1 MTFLLMRKI
10 YLFMK
15 LFSIIF
21 VLLISGNLHAQV
33 RTNVQWTEQTSL
45 SPADVIYY
53 KPASKLVWGDFKGKP
68 VEAGIT
74 AAITMSGF
82 GYSASMH
89 ASGQN
94 GQLDIKVYCFFNKN
108 KSWVKPDK
116 KTAYILTHEQRHF
129 DVSYI
134 AAKIFID
141 KVQGASMNSS
151 NYNTLLSRIYNECI
165 EIMNDM
171 QNDYDEQTNNGQHKQ
186 NQEKWNRFID
196 DKLAI
201 ITN

>member
-1 MTFLLMRKI
+1 
-10 YLFMK
+10 MK
-15 LFSIIF
+15 FISIVF
-21 VLLISGNLHAQV
+21 VLLVSYNLHAQV
-33 RTNVQWTEQTSL
+33 KTNIQWTEQTSL
-45 SPADVIYY
+45 PASDVIYY
-53 KPASKLVWGDFKGKP
+53 RPENKLVWGDFLGKP

-89 ASGQN
+89 SSGQN
-94 GQLDIKVYCFFNKN
+94 GQLDIKVYCFFNKK
-108 KSWVKPDK
+108 KSWVKPGK
-116 KTAYILTHEQRHF
+116 TTAYILTHEQRHF

-134 AAKIFID
+134 AANIFID
-141 KVQGASMNSS
+141 KVQGASMNST
-151 NYNTLLSRIYNECI
+151 NYNTLISRIYNECI

-171 QNDYDEQTNNGQHKQ
+171 QDDYDEQTNNGQDKL

-196 DKLAI
+196 GKLAI

>member
-15 LFSIIF
+15 FISIVF
-21 VLLISGNLHAQV
+21 VLLVSYNLQAQV
-33 RTNVQWTEQTSL
+33 KTNIKWTEQTSL
-45 SPADVIYY
+45 PASDVIYY
-53 KPASKLVWGDFKGKP
+53 RPENKLVWGDFLGKP

-89 ASGQN
+89 TSGQN
-94 GQLDIKVYCFFNKN
+94 GQLDIKVYCFFNKK
-108 KSWVKPDK
+108 KSWVKPGK
-116 KTAYILTHEQRHF
+116 TTAYILTHEQRHF

-134 AAKIFID
+134 AANIFID
-141 KVQGASMNSS
+141 KVQGASMNST
-151 NYNTLLSRIYNECI
+151 NYNTLISRIYNECI

-171 QNDYDEQTNNGQHKQ
+171 QDDYDEQTNNGQDKL

-196 DKLAI
+196 GKLAI

>member
-1 MTFLLMRKI
+1 
-10 YLFMK
+10 MK
-15 LFSIIF
+15 FISIVF
-21 VLLISGNLHAQV
+21 VLLVSYNLQAQV
-33 RTNVQWTEQTSL
+33 KTNIKWTEQTSL
-45 SPADVIYY
+45 PASDVIYY
-53 KPASKLVWGDFKGKP
+53 RPENKLVWGDFLGKP

-89 ASGQN
+89 SSGQN
-94 GQLDIKVYCFFNKN
+94 GQLDIKVYCFFNKK
-108 KSWVKPDK
+108 KSWVKPGK
-116 KTAYILTHEQRHF
+116 TTAYILTHEQRHF

-134 AAKIFID
+134 AANIFID
-141 KVQGASMNSS
+141 KVQGASMNST
-151 NYNTLLSRIYNECI
+151 NYNTLISRIYNECI

-171 QNDYDEQTNNGQHKQ
+171 QDDYDEQTNNGQDKL

-196 DKLAI
+196 GKLAI

>member
-1 MTFLLMRKI
+1 
-10 YLFMK
+10 MK
-15 LFSIIF
+15 FISIVF
-21 VLLISGNLHAQV
+21 VLLVSYNLQAQV
-33 RTNVQWTEQTSL
+33 KTNIKWTEQTSL
-45 SPADVIYY
+45 PASDVIYY
-53 KPASKLVWGDFKGKP
+53 RPENKLVWGDFLGKP

-89 ASGQN
+89 SSGQN
-94 GQLDIKVYCFFNKN
+94 GQLDIKVYCFFNKK
-108 KSWVKPDK
+108 KSWVKPG
-116 KTAYILTHEQRHF
+116 KTTTYILTHEQRHF

-134 AAKIFID
+134 AANIFID
-141 KVQGASMNSS
+141 KVQGASMNST
-151 NYNTLLSRIYNECI
+151 NYNTLISRIYNECI

-171 QNDYDEQTNNGQHKQ
+171 QDDYDEQTNNGQDKL

-196 DKLAI
+196 GKLAI